1 MKGKFKVFLR
11 TTAIS
16 SVVLLSVVVGSIGVC
31 KAYENI
37 RLVGFGE
44 YKNAIENPVAFL
56 WSGLF
61 LPHCKMERKGHR
73 MNQSSPQGLPEGV
86 HWYAERL
93 DWFIAKGI

>member
-16 SVVLLSVVVGSIGVC
+16 SVVLLSIVFGSIGVC

-44 YKNAIENPVAFL
+44 YKNAIEISKTGIRV
-56 WSGLF
+56 
-61 LPHCKMERKGHR
+61 
-73 MNQSSPQGLPEGV
+73 
-86 HWYAERL
+86 L
-93 DWFIAKGI
+93 DFEINFD

>member
-16 SVVLLSVVVGSIGVC
+16 SVVLLSVVFGSIGVC

-44 YKNAIENPVAFL
+44 YKNAIEISKTGIRV
-56 WSGLF
+56 
-61 LPHCKMERKGHR
+61 
-73 MNQSSPQGLPEGV
+73 
-86 HWYAERL
+86 L
-93 DWFIAKGI
+93 DFEINFD